1 MVIFHSYVSLPE
13 GNHHKDLSPMGTP
26 DVGLN
31 PSEPKGIIDPK
42 SHGFSASFCQSQ
54 RMQPRFDM
62 GSITHFSRKKMSLP
76 KSHEVFR
83 FKNLSAQVS
92 VKSSLGFKL
101 YGFVGPAFVG
111 GEISS
116 SLKFW

>member
-1 MVIFHSYVSLPE
+1 
-13 GNHHKDLSPMGTP
+13 MGTP

-62 GSITHFSRKKMSLP
+62 GSITHFSRKK
-76 KSHEVFR
+76 
-83 FKNLSAQVS
+83 
-92 VKSSLGFKL
+92 
-101 YGFVGPAFVG
+101 
-111 GEISS
+111 
-116 SLKFW
+116 